1 MLSVDI
7 TACRGTAFEVGVQHA
22 DAFLATPRGKSYLR
36 RKPAPPHAAFRFA
49 DAERAFDRHAPNLWA
64 ELQGMAARFDRPL
77 EQVVRDFGNFTLRY
91 PKTGCSAVFSDGFY
105 GRNYDFKARD
115 YEPRFAA
122 VQGAGS
128 YASFGFTQFLLGRAD
143 GMNETGLTCGLH
155 LVSFR
160 VPGPGFLA
168 SLIVRMILDRCATTE
183 AAIAFLNKVPHGFCY
198 NFSLLD
204 SQGDGAVVEAS
215 PRNIAVRRGG
225 DLACTNHFQ
234 SRLMKPLNPKMIGH
248 SIGRLPALEAWAQPE
263 VRQADLFGP
272 TGDAR
277 LYALLN
283 NARSPAFHH
292 GYATGAGTLHTI
304 VTSPKDRTLLVGIGG
319 DAPAVKL
326 DLRAWVG
333 GAALPCRVLQG
344 QLGGNSR
351 PFNPKRPGKA
361 KGSGD
366 GHATTEGGVD

>member
-1 MLSVDI
+1 
-7 TACRGTAFEVGVQHA
+7 
-22 DAFLATPRGKSYLR
+22 
-36 RKPAPPHAAFRFA
+36 
-49 DAERAFDRHAPNLWA
+49 
-64 ELQGMAARFDRPL
+64 
-77 EQVVRDFGNFTLRY
+77 
-91 PKTGCSAVFSDGFY
+91 
-105 GRNYDFKARD
+105 
-115 YEPRFAA
+115 
-122 VQGAGS
+122 
-128 YASFGFTQFLLGRAD
+128 
-143 GMNETGLTCGLH
+143 
-155 LVSFR
+155 
-160 VPGPGFLA
+160 
-168 SLIVRMILDRCATTE
+168 MILDRCATTE
-183 AAIAFLNKVPHGFCY
+183 AAIAFLHQVPHGFCY

-263 VRQADLFGP
+263 VRQADLFCAK
-272 TGDAR
+272 GDAR

-319 DAPAVKL
+319 DVPAVRM
-326 DLRAWVG
+326 DLRAWAG

-344 QLGGNSR
+344 QLGGSSR
-351 PFNPKRPGKA
+351 PFELKQPGKA

-366 GHATTEGGVD
+366 GHARTEGGVG